1 MRRKIINNTM
11 ARRRSLVKIRHKR
24 ILNRHK
30 LFFNFLQQA
39 D

>member
-1 MRRKIINNTM
+1 MKRKTINNAM
-11 ARRRSLVKIRHKR
+11 ARRRSLVKTRHKR

-30 LFFNFLQQA
+30 LFFSFLQQA

>member
-11 ARRRSLVKIRHKR
+11 ARRRSLVKTRHKR